1 MFEEYPKETISIE
14 YGHLYA
20 NYNECLKH
28 NGDNRYKNPHDG
40 VRKKF
45 SYGERLNKCNLTY
58 DEYLALKHETM
69 SWLTENH
76 KLDII

>member
-1 MFEEYPKETISIE
+1 VFKEYPKESISIE

-28 NGDNRYKNPHDG
+28 NGDNRYKCPHDG

-45 SYGERLNKCNLTY
+45 SNGERLNKCNLTY
-58 DEYLALKHETM
+58 DEYLAVRHETM
-69 SWLTENH
+69 SWLTENRR
-76 KLDII
+76 